1 MLRVLAIAIIAT
13 ACLPVDAEAARLRF
27 GKRYSSG
34 SATVIPVPRAGH
46 ASVPAEP
53 ASLEARRVPF
63 PSPSADRPVPLRVS
77 SSESA
82 KVWCRSEVV
91 VGGFC
96 VMH

>member
-27 GKRYSSG
+27 GKGHS

-46 ASVPAEP
+46 ASAPAEP
-53 ASLEARRVPF
+53 AFLEARRVPF

-77 SSESA
+77 SSEGA
-82 KVWCRSEVV
+82 KAWCQSEVV

>member
-27 GKRYSSG
+27 GKRSSSG

-46 ASVPAEP
+46 ASTPAEP

-77 SSESA
+77 SSEGT
-82 KVWCRSEVV
+82 KVWCHSEVV

>member
-34 SATVIPVPRAGH
+34 SASVVPVPRAGH
-46 ASVPAEP
+46 ASAPTES

-63 PSPSADRPVPLRVS
+63 PSPSANRPVPLRIS
-77 SSESA
+77 SSEGA
-82 KVWCRSEVV
+82 KIWCRSEVV